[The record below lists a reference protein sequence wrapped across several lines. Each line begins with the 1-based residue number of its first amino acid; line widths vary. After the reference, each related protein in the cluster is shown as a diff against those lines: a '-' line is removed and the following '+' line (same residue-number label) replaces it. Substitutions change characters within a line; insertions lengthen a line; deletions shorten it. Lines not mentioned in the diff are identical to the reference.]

1 MGLIMVGLEEFLAG
15 LEGRLNIHTVQQILR
30 VNNLLSARSWSELHM
45 IIKGAVAKNPLILDR
60 LKDAL
65 QMQQIC
71 DLKAV
76 SYYMVEQKYAD
87 GLLSGVSSL
96 VPAPSVMGSKFPLCV
111 NEKDLQSDNGELKVI
126 KVFTDEA
133 GAGLILSRKRRFT
146 LSNDIL
152 RDDFSQEL
160 KDQFPQAEKLIEVK
174 AYDRQTFDVVYFNRA
189 RCVIELRA
197 DMTRA
202 TGMPQTA
209 GQLKKSIDDLK
220 FYSRR
225 LLATFVKDFVLGTP
239 FNLLPLATGVYA
251 DMSGAIKRI
260 GFATETESV
269 KRETMKAGVDLR
281 SELFHKTGAKAIDH
295 KMSIFEVAMQ
305 WHRMDID
312 KVDSKPELHIPGSY
326 RDYVQVGARTDYA
339 FVKGMR
345 TYDDSNFVLDKII
358 SYIP

>member
-1 MGLIMVGLEEFLAG
+1 
-15 LEGRLNIHTVQQILR
+15 
-30 VNNLLSARSWSELHM
+30 M
-45 IIKGAVAKNPLILDR
+45 IIKGAAAKNPLILEK

-76 SYYMVEQKYAD
+76 SYFVVAPQFAD
-87 GLLSGVSSL
+87 GIYQSIRDFQ
-96 VPAPSVMGSKFPLCV
+96 APPSKMGEAFPLCV
-111 NEKDLQSDNGELKVI
+111 GEDELVKDQGDLKVI
-126 KVFTDEA
+126 KTFFDDT

-152 RDDFSQEL
+152 RDNFSQEL
-160 KDQFPQAEKLIEVK
+160 RDQFPQAEKLIEVK
-174 AYDRQTFDVVYFNRA
+174 AYDRQTFDIIYFNR
-189 RCVIELRA
+189 VKLIVELRA
-197 DMTRA
+197 DMTRD

-220 FYSRR
+220 FFSRR
-225 LLATFVKDFVLGTP
+225 LLATLAKGFTLGTP
-239 FNLLPLATGVYA
+239 FNLLPLAKGVYA

-281 SELFHKTGAKAIDH
+281 SELFHKTGAKAINH

-312 KVDSKPELHIPGSY
+312 KTDSKPELHIPGSY
-326 RDYVQVGARTDYA
+326 RDYVQIGARTDYA
-339 FVKGMR
+339 LVKGMR
-345 TYDDSNFVLDKII
+345 TYDDSSFVLDKII

>member
-1 MGLIMVGLEEFLAG
+1 MAGLEEFLAG

-45 IIKGAVAKNPLILDR
+45 IIKGAVAKNPLILER
-60 LKDAL
+60 LNDAL

-76 SYYMVEQKYAD
+76 SYF
-87 GLLSGVSSL
+87 L
-96 VPAPSVMGSKFPLCV
+96 VPPGHADNILKSIRDVKVVPSDMSAAFPLV
-111 NEKDLQSDNGELKVI
+111 VSADLLAKDDGALKIIKAFSDD
-126 KVFTDEA
+126 T
-133 GAGLILSRKRRFT
+133 GAGIILSRVRRFT

-152 RDDFSQEL
+152 RDNFSQEL
-160 KDQFPQAEKLIEVK
+160 RDQFPQAEKLIEVK
-174 AYDRQTFDVVYFNRA
+174 AYDRQTFDVVYFNR
-189 RCVIELRA
+189 VKSIIELRA
-197 DMTRA
+197 DMTRD
-202 TGMPQTA
+202 TGMPQTS
-209 GQLKKSIDDLK
+209 GQLKKSVEDLK
-220 FYSRR
+220 FFSQK
-225 LLATFVKDFVLGTP
+225 LLTTFSNGFVLGTP
-239 FNLLPLATGVYA
+239 INLLPVAKGLYT

-295 KMSIFEVAMQ
+295 KMSIFEVAIQ

-326 RDYVQVGARTDYA
+326 RDYVQIGARTDYA
-339 FVKGMR
+339 IVKGMR
-345 TYDDSNFVLDKII
+345 TYDDSNFVLNKII
-358 SYIP
+358 SYKS

>member
-1 MGLIMVGLEEFLAG
+1 MAELEQFLAG

-45 IIKGAVAKNPLILDR
+45 IIKGGVAKNPRLLDA
-60 LKDAL
+60 LKNAL

-76 SYYMVEQKYAD
+76 SYFLVESEHVANILNSIMK
-87 GLLSGVSSL
+87 SSPL
-96 VPAPSVMGSKFPLCV
+96 TSAMEIAFPLCV
-111 NEKDLQSDNGELKVI
+111 GDDELSKDNGELKLI
-126 KVFTDEA
+126 KVFSDAA

-152 RDDFSQEL
+152 RDNFSQEL
-160 KDQFPQAEKLIEVK
+160 LDQFPQAEKIIEVK
-174 AYDRQTFDVVYFNRA
+174 AYDRQTFDVIYLNRETQ
-189 RCVIELRA
+189 VIELRA
-197 DMTRA
+197 DMTRDIG
-202 TGMPQTA
+202 TPQTA
-209 GQLKKSIDDLK
+209 GQLKKSVDDLK
-220 FYSRR
+220 FFSRK
-225 LLATFVKDFVLGTP
+225 LLATFSKGFTLAAP
-239 FNLLPLATGVYA
+239 INLLPLAKGVYG

-281 SELFHKTGAKAIDH
+281 SELFHKNGAEAIDH
-295 KMSIFEVAMQ
+295 KMSIFEVAIQ

-312 KVDSKPELHIPGSY
+312 SVDSKPELHIPGSY
-326 RDYVQVGARTDYA
+326 RDYVQIGARTDYA

>member
-1 MGLIMVGLEEFLAG
+1 MVGLEEFLAG

-45 IIKGAVAKNPLILDR
+45 IIKGAVAKNPLILDK

-65 QMQQIC
+65 QMQQVC

-76 SYYMVEQKYAD
+76 SYYLVDLKHAD
-87 GLLSGVSSL
+87 DLLKKIRGIA
-96 VPAPSVMGSKFPLCV
+96 PAPSEMGKKFPLCV
-111 NEKDLQSDNGELKVI
+111 DEKELEKDNGELKVI
-126 KVFTDEA
+126 TAFSDGA
-133 GAGLILSRKRRFT
+133 GAGLVLSRKRRFT

-152 RDDFSQEL
+152 RDNFSQEL
-160 KDQFPQAEKLIEVK
+160 KDQFPEAEKLIEVK
-174 AYDRQTFDVVYFNRA
+174 AYDRQTFDVVYFNRD
-189 RCVIELRA
+189 RCVVELRA
-197 DMTRA
+197 DMTRD

-209 GQLKKSIDDLK
+209 GQMKKSVDDLK

-225 LLATFVKDFVLGTP
+225 LLASFVKDVTLGTP
-239 FNLLPLATGVYA
+239 FNLLPLAKGVYA

-295 KMSIFEVAMQ
+295 KMSIFEVAIQ

-326 RDYVQVGARTDYA
+326 RDYVQIGARTDYA
-339 FVKGMR
+339 YVKGMR

>member
-1 MGLIMVGLEEFLAG
+1 MPALEEFLAG

-30 VNNLLSARSWSELHM
+30 VNNLLSARSWAELHM
-45 IIKGAVAKNPLILDR
+45 IIKGAVAKNPLILEK
-60 LKDAL
+60 LNEAL

-76 SYYMVEQKYAD
+76 SYYGVGPEYSNDIFQKMLDYKI
-87 GLLSGVSSL
+87 L
-96 VPAPSVMGSKFPLCV
+96 PNPMGTAFPLAAGEDV
-111 NEKDLQSDNGELKVI
+111 LTKDDGELKVI
-126 KVFTDEA
+126 KSFSDDSGT
-133 GAGLILSRKRRFT
+133 GLILSRKRRFT

-152 RDDFSQEL
+152 RDNFSQEMR
-160 KDQFPQAEKLIEVK
+160 DQFPQAEKLIEVK
-174 AYDRQTFDVVYFNRA
+174 AYDRQTFDVIYFNRQ
-189 RCVIELRA
+189 RSYIELRA
-197 DMTRA
+197 DMTRD
-202 TGMPQTA
+202 TGMPQTS

-220 FYSRR
+220 FFSRR
-225 LLATFVKDFVLGTP
+225 LLATFSKDFVLGTP
-239 FNLLPLATGVYA
+239 FNLLPLAKGVYA

-326 RDYVQVGARTDYA
+326 RDYVQIGARTDYA

-345 TYDDSNFVLDKII
+345 TYDDSNFVLNKII

>member
-1 MGLIMVGLEEFLAG
+1 MAGLEEFLAG

-45 IIKGAVAKNPLILDR
+45 IIKGAVAKNPLILEK

-76 SYYMVEQKYAD
+76 SYFLVEPKHAD
-87 GLLSGVSSL
+87 DILRNIRDLKTL
-96 VPAPSVMGSKFPLCV
+96 PSPMGKAFPLSV
-111 NEKDLQSDNGELKVI
+111 GEDELAKDNGELKVI
-126 KVFTDEA
+126 KAFGDDT

-152 RDDFSQEL
+152 RDNFSQEL
-160 KDQFPQAEKLIEVK
+160 RDQFPQAEKLIEVK
-174 AYDRQTFDVVYFNRA
+174 AYDRQTFDIIYFNQIKL
-189 RCVIELRA
+189 VIELRA
-197 DMTRA
+197 DMTRD
-202 TGMPQTA
+202 TGTPQTA

-220 FYSRR
+220 FFSRR
-225 LLATFVKDFVLGTP
+225 LLATLSKDFTLGTP
-239 FNLLPLATGVYA
+239 FNLLPLAKGVYA

-326 RDYVQVGARTDYA
+326 RDYVQIGARTDYA

>member
-1 MGLIMVGLEEFLAG
+1 MAGLEEFLAG

-45 IIKGAVAKNPLILDR
+45 IIKGAVAKSPLILEK
-60 LKDAL
+60 LKEAL

-76 SYYMVEQKYAD
+76 SYFVVGPEHAD
-87 GLLSGVSSL
+87 DIHRNIRDLKPQSS
-96 VPAPSVMGSKFPLCV
+96 PMEKAFPLSV
-111 NEKDLQSDNGELKVI
+111 GEDELAKDNGELKII
-126 KVFTDEA
+126 KVFSDDT
-133 GAGLILSRKRRFT
+133 GTGLILSRKRRFT

-152 RDDFSQEL
+152 RDNFSQEL
-160 KDQFPQAEKLIEVK
+160 RDQFPEAEKLIEVK
-174 AYDRQTFDVVYFNRA
+174 AYDRQTFDIIYFNR
-189 RCVIELRA
+189 VKSIIELRA
-197 DMTRA
+197 DMTRD

-220 FYSRR
+220 FFSRR
-225 LLATFVKDFVLGTP
+225 LLATYAKNFTLGTP
-239 FNLLPLATGVYA
+239 FNLLPLAKGVYA

-326 RDYVQVGARTDYA
+326 RDYVQIGARTDYA